1 MLQSE
6 ILKIMVG
13 GKGCAFITDTTAH
26 TVNFAAA
33 IVREDTQV
41 AALEIDGTDVL
52 TDSAYADSLNTIS
65 GQILFTG
72 DILIAPAGTNFT
84 KIQLTSGSVELLNV

>member
-1 MLQSE
+1 
-6 ILKIMVG
+6 
-13 GKGCAFITDTTAH
+13 
-26 TVNFAAA
+26 
-33 IVREDTQV
+33 
-41 AALEIDGTDVL
+41 VL
-52 TDSAYADSLNTIS
+52 TDSAYAKSLNTIS